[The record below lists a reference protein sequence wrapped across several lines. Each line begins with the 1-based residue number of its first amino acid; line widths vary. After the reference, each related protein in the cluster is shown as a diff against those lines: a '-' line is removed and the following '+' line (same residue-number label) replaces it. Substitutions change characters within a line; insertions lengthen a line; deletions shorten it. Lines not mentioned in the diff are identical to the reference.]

1 MTIFTLLM
9 GLLAGQASAYQ
20 EVIEVNRS
28 TATVGGV
35 VCTTGTAIRVDVAP
49 NLAYGLMGS
58 GENRSGIRIQNQDSA
73 DSVFIGFSAQVSTLP
88 AAANITPAHIAHLG
102 EQLAGGSPGQSAPFA
117 FGKGI
122 QVWCRAADA
131 AGVAGAAI
139 SVMQQGYK

>member
-1 MTIFTLLM
+1 MTI
-9 GLLAGQASAYQ
+9 LALALGMFCGQAVAYQ

-35 VCTTGTAIRVDVAP
+35 VCTTGTAIRVDLSP

-58 GENRSGIRIQNQDSA
+58 GFNRSGIRIQNQDSA
-73 DSVFIGFSAQVSTLP
+73 DSVWIGFSAQVSTLP
-88 AAANITPAHIAHLG
+88 AAANITPGHIAHLG

-117 FGKGI
+117 FGRDI
-122 QVWCRAADA
+122 QIWCRAADA
-131 AGVAGAAI
+131 AGAAGAAI